1 MILND
6 SEIKELCDT
15 QTDSDLIYPFID
27 GKIREYNYR
36 PVLSLGLS
44 HFGYDIRLSSKE
56 FKIFNRVP
64 NKLVDPKNFDSDN
77 LVNAKLYENEFEGYF
92 IIPPNS
98 YALGVSVEHF
108 SIPNNI
114 TGVAIGKS
122 TYARC
127 GIIVNVTPLEAGWK
141 GYLTIE
147 ISNSCSNDVKIYP
160 NEGILQLLFLRGDT
174 CNTSYNDGKYQ
185 NQSYNITLAK
195 M

>member
-6 SEIKELCDT
+6 IEIKKNCST
-15 QTDSDLIYPFID
+15 QTDSDLIYPFIN
-27 GKIREYNYR
+27 GKIREYNYI
-36 PVLSLGLS
+36 PVLSFGLG
-44 HFGYDIRLSSKE
+44 HFGYDIRLSPKE

-64 NKLVDPKNFDSDN
+64 NKLVDPKNFNSDN
-77 LVNAKLYENEFEGYF
+77 LVNAKLYEDEFEEYF

-108 SIPNNI
+108 SIPNDI
-114 TGVAIGKS
+114 SGIAIGKS

-147 ISNSCSNDVKIYP
+147 LSNSCSNDVKIYP
-160 NEGILQLLFLRGDT
+160 NEGILQLLFLKGNE
-174 CNTSYNDGKYQ
+174 CNTPYNDGKYQ
-185 NQSYNITLAK
+185 NQSSNITLAK